1 VLAAPA
7 ATANAVLH
15 AVGGLPSGRDRSIRH
30 LTPGR
35 TRPTA
40 ETIVTMNQSRLFLG
54 CFMSLIATAF
64 GFAVR
69 GAILNDWQS
78 EFNLTGQQVGFI
90 NGAAFFPF
98 AISII
103 LFSLIV
109 DKVGYGWSMIFAFV
123 GHLTSTLMTIFAKD
137 FSMLYYSMLI
147 FALSNG
153 VVEAVINPV
162 VATVYDKNKTHWLNI
177 LHAGWPGGLVLGGL
191 LAIGV
196 SMISPEALPGKL
208 WQWQMALVLLPTVLY
223 GILLF
228 GLKFPVQERVAAGV
242 SYMDMLREFGT
253 ASCWIVCFLLIAGI
267 DQVAIVSGGASEA
280 VHNLLIGADRPN
292 VETSLAEV
300 LRLTGVLGFLSE
312 RMPLALAKIVM
323 YMGLALVPTII
334 FGVFV
339 RTLGRPMFVFLL
351 FVMFL
356 LATTELGTDSWIA
369 AIMQSVLG
377 SPTKGTLFLVYT
389 SFIMFVLR
397 FFAGPIVHRISPL
410 GLLAISAAVASAGLY
425 WLSIAGSAVGVLF
438 LAATLYGFGKTFFWP
453 TTLGVI
459 SEQYPK
465 GGALML
471 NAIAGVGML
480 FLGTIGSPAIGI
492 LQDRAFDERM
502 LAADPQIHQQ
512 VIVQQNGLAG
522 PYNALDQEKRN
533 ALPKADQDKVALIV
547 GQAQQST
554 LGKIAILPAIMFVC
568 YLLLIGYF
576 RSQGGYKAQ
585 VLTGHAA
592 EDEKFT
598 GGVKGAVE
606 A

>member
-1 VLAAPA
+1 
-7 ATANAVLH
+7 
-15 AVGGLPSGRDRSIRH
+15 
-30 LTPGR
+30 
-35 TRPTA
+35 
-40 ETIVTMNQSRLFLG
+40 MNQRRLFLG

-69 GAILNDWQS
+69 VGILQEWRVQFELSNEQIGY
-78 EFNLTGQQVGFI
+78 LI
-90 NGAAFFPF
+90 GAATFPF

-109 DKVGYGWSMIFAFV
+109 DKIGYGRAMVFAFV
-123 GHLTSTLMTIFAKD
+123 GHLVSTLMTIFAKD
-137 FSMLYYSMLI
+137 FNTLYLAMLI
-147 FALSNG
+147 VALSNG

-191 LAIGV
+191 LSIAI
-196 SMISPEALPGKL
+196 SNISPDAVPGKL

-223 GILLF
+223 GILLY
-228 GLKFPVQERVAAGV
+228 GMRFPVQERVAAGV

-253 ASCWIVCFLLIAGI
+253 ASCWIVCFLLVAGI
-267 DQVAIVSGGASEA
+267 DQVMV
-280 VHNLLIGADRPN
+280 VF
-292 VETSLAEV
+292 ETSLAQV
-300 LRLTGVLGFLSE
+300 LGLTGVLTQLSQS
-312 RMPLALAKIVM
+312 MPEAVAKLLMYLGVALI
-323 YMGLALVPTII
+323 PTII
-334 FGVFV
+334 FGVTV

-356 LATTELGTDSWIA
+356 LATTEIGTDSWISD
-369 AIMQSVLG
+369 IMRSVLG

-410 GLLAISAAVASAGLY
+410 GLLALSAAVASAGLY

-480 FLGTIGSPAIGI
+480 AVGTIGNPAIGI

-502 LAADPQIHQQ
+502 QAASPEIYQQ
-512 VIVQQNGLAG
+512 VVVEKTGLLGA
-522 PYNALDQEKRN
+522 YNSLDQARKE
-533 ALPKADQDKVALIV
+533 ALPKEDQEKVALIV

-576 RSQGGYKAQ
+576 RSKGGYKAQ
-585 VLTGHAA
+585 VLTGHEA

-598 GGVKGAVE
+598 GGVKGPVE